1 MTRKLLPYEY
11 QLIEQLGISKE
22 EYLEFIAVQAVYN
35 DPKAGTVFDIRCEPV
50 SIVLGVV
57 GLIFSVASTL
67 LRPKPKISTPQG
79 VSVGTPVGAPT
90 EGIGGQAQTREQRF
104 SPRFG
109 FNGQQD
115 LAKYGDPV
123 NLIYCNTDI
132 NPKGAVRAATSL
144 VWSAVRSYG
153 SSQFVQLLLV
163 LGAGRIANINA
174 DKSAFGQVALEDL
187 VAQNKFFYH
196 NNQSTGLLTWND
208 EDYGRASEDPTFYGT
223 GINNPYRLQPS
234 AENIRVDGFSQ
245 AYSPGTQ
252 NAFGIYGVVP
262 INTLVYQR
270 NENGDKI
277 SQAVGIASNYSW
289 ARGEA
294 LAQNTEITITI
305 TNTKEDRLGNEDF
318 MGQNDL
324 FQQAQETRRTLATA
338 FDASGIFKL
347 GSAVFKVI
355 SISAGSPDE
364 RDMHINIRCI
374 EAGFAPYSGYND
386 VTPPAAAGGNSNQV
400 RTDPAYAN
408 AVKILDALAA
418 EDDRIARRT
427 TSELD
432 GGGFTYE
439 YLDYSFANIVEGTH
453 PPQNTEPGAYQWE
466 YTSEV
471 INNAYRITGSGVYKA
486 AYAIS
491 YDEQSGTDYSYFAGY
506 YIKQRD
512 ITQDERNAYFIYKNG
527 ESTITGPE
535 SLFFTKALARAE
547 SASYRT
553 IQQCNIVDFAI
564 KSRVFKR
571 ISGRQERYGKNN
583 HPGYPISDNGV
594 KNRVA
599 MFLFKYRKA
608 GQTSFAIAPVIIA
621 VSRAA
626 DIDNFNYIKF
636 ASTLATADY
645 WEFKLE
651 SIAETF
657 AEIKKHSELRDPAN
671 GSTNFLYLETSPNA
685 VTITLPGVGTLQA
698 AGRLLNSGQGFPPL
712 NESPRSI
719 SEWDLFN
726 LDADSQCQ
734 FSFEAGPEFALTCV
748 TEQQTQSFSAFPN
761 LYKNLS
767 MVGLN
772 LYSGR
777 NLQDLRSF
785 TAFVT
790 HGRVSTRLDQPDA
803 VGCAA
808 HAPDIFYDTVVDAED
823 GIGKYAKIEGVDVAQ
838 LTKTKRFCRKNKLF
852 MDGIIADTTNW
863 RQFWVDAAPF
873 SLLEFARIG
882 GRETLIPAVP
892 YDENTGEMNRKVNV
906 SALFNQGNI
915 LEDSYK
921 EEHLDYGSSV
931 QDLIATVVYRGADIN
946 GTFSANRAIEVKLKD
961 TQEVDAV
968 RETFYVSQF
977 VSTREQAVLY
987 GKFLCNIRRHIK
999 VAIEFKT
1006 FPTMDPISPGAF
1018 IYVDIGQNSWDNIR
1032 TGIVG
1037 PGGVLNIPLDNSL
1050 PNASYEFLL
1059 YQSGIGVVS
1068 RTATTSGN
1076 TAAALADLDGYLF
1089 VLGQKTTTR
1098 RVFRVTEVEMDEE
1111 GEITVRGTNYPCTS
1125 GGLSE
1130 IANFDDAEFSVLGAL
1145 D

>member
-11 QLIEQLGISKE
+11 QLIQQLGISKE
-22 EYLEFIAVQAVYN
+22 EYLEFVAVQATYS
-35 DPKAGTVFDIRCEPV
+35 DPKVGTIFDIRNDPGTI
-50 SIVLGVV
+50 SIVLTVV
-57 GLIFSVASTL
+57 GILFQVASVL
-67 LRPKPKISTPQG
+67 LTPKLKAPAVA
-79 VSVGTPVGAPT
+79 VS
-90 EGIGGQAQTREQRF
+90 GQTAGEPQTREQRF

-208 EDYGRASEDPTFYGT
+208 EDYGRASSDPTFYGT

-234 AENIRVDGFSQ
+234 AENTRVDGFSQ

-252 NAFGIYGVVP
+252 NAFGVYGVVP
-262 INTLVYQR
+262 INVKIYQR
-270 NENGDKI
+270 DEQGFKQEFPLGITSSLQWVSGNEI
-277 SQAVGIASNYSW
+277 SRGAS
-289 ARGEA
+289 
-294 LAQNTEITITI
+294 ITITI
-305 TNTKEDRLGNEDF
+305 PQNLAVVTTAAQSDYNSYIEKETGIKLPTLDKISR
-318 MGQNDL
+318 
-324 FQQAQETRRTLATA
+324 QAQETSRTLASVFDTA
-338 FDASGIFKL
+338 GIFKL
-347 GSAVFKVI
+347 GSAVFKVVD
-355 SISAGSPDE
+355 SNRNSPDE
-364 RDMHINIRCI
+364 GDMLVTLQCI
-374 EAGFAPYSGYND
+374 ERGFAPS
-386 VTPPAAAGGNSNQV
+386 
-400 RTDPAYAN
+400 
-408 AVKILDALAA
+408 
-418 EDDRIARRT
+418 
-427 TSELD
+427 
-432 GGGFTYE
+432 
-439 YLDYSFANIVEGTH
+439 
-453 PPQNTEPGAYQWE
+453 
-466 YTSEV
+466 
-471 INNAYRITGSGVYKA
+471 A
-486 AYAIS
+486 AYALGSNVTIDQFTTIENMLVAEGRVQQLTAYRAS
-491 YDEQSGTDYSYFAGY
+491 LKFIEQFNELEKGKQKVPQSLREMIVPSVVIITALQNELNQKQSNTAQAQGTQLILS
-506 YIKQRD
+506 
-512 ITQDERNAYFIYKNG
+512 
-527 ESTITGPE
+527 
-535 SLFFTKALARAE
+535 KALVKVE
-547 SASYRT
+547 TASYRT
-553 IQQCNIVDFAI
+553 IRQCNIVDFAI

-571 ISGRQERYGKNN
+571 ITGRQQQYGSANVK
-583 HPGYPISDNGV
+583 GYPSSDNGV
-594 KNRVA
+594 KRRTS
-599 MFLFKYRKA
+599 MFLFQYRKS
-608 GQTSFAIAPVIIA
+608 GQLGFTTAPFILAI
-621 VSRAA
+621 SNRA
-626 DIDNFNYIKF
+626 DIDDFNYFKF
-636 ASTLATADY
+636 ISANDSLEY
-645 WEFKLE
+645 WEFKLIGIYD
-651 SIAETF
+651 SL
-657 AEIKKHSELRDPAN
+657 AEIRLYSNQLLKAN
-671 GSTNFLYLETSPNA
+671 GSTDFFYLELSPTPTTVNLSDGNKFIA
-685 VTITLPGVGTLQA
+685 S
-698 AGRLLNSGQGFPPL
+698 GRLLNSSQGYPVL
-712 NESPRSI
+712 NEAVI
-719 SEWDLFN
+719 GTNEWDMFN
-726 LDADSQCQ
+726 LDADSQTQ
-734 FSFEAGPEFALTCV
+734 FSFDSGPEFILTCV
-748 TEQQTQSFSAFPN
+748 SEQQKVESFKNNFPN
-761 LYKNLS
+761 LYNNLS

-790 HGRVSTRLDQPDA
+790 HGRVSTRLDQSDA
-803 VGCAA
+803 IGCAA
-808 HAPDIFYDTVVDAED
+808 HAPDIFLDTIVDKED
-823 GIGKYAKIEGVDVAQ
+823 GIGKYAKIESVDVAQ

-852 MDGIIADTTNW
+852 MDGIIADPTNW

-931 QDLIATVVYRGADIN
+931 QDLIATVVYRGADVN
-946 GTFSANRAIEVKLKD
+946 GTFLVNRAVEVKLANTSEAD
-961 TQEVDAV
+961 SIRQ
-968 RETFYVSQF
+968 TFNTAQF

-1018 IYVDIGQNSWDNIR
+1018 IYVDIGQNSWDGIR

-1050 PNASYEFLL
+1050 LDDSYEFLL
-1059 YQSGIGVVS
+1059 YQSGIGVIS
-1068 RTATTSGN
+1068 RTAATSGN
-1076 TAAALADLDGYLF
+1076 TAATLADLEGYLF

-1111 GEITVRGTNYPCTS
+1111 GEITVRATNYPCTS
-1125 GGLSE
+1125 NGLSE
-1130 IANFDDAEFSVLGAL
+1130 IANFDDGIFTVTGAL